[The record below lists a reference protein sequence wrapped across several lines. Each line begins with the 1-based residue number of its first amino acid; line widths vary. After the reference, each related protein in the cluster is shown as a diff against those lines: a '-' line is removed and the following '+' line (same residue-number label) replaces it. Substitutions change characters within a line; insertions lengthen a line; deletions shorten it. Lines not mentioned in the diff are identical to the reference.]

1 MNVLITDAE
10 YKLTLG
16 AIRSLGQR
24 GVRVVG
30 GATTKRAEGFRSRY
44 CAEAALYAPHG
55 DEDRFVADVAA
66 IVGEHEID
74 VVLPIGYDTTTVL
87 ARRRAELPAST
98 RIPLAPADAMATA
111 ASKRLT
117 LDLARSVGVPAPET
131 YAEPDAVRAFPVVVK
146 SALGS
151 GAVRYAND
159 AGELRAA
166 LGPDSIV
173 QEYVPGEG
181 RGFFALFDGGRPR
194 AVFMHRRLREYPVTG
209 GASTA
214 AESIRDDT
222 LAELGERLLGALGW
236 HGVAMVEFKLDSR
249 DGSYKLMEINPKFWG
264 SLDLAIAA
272 GVDFPWLAVRVANGE
287 TFDPPPYRTGLRFQ
301 WLFSDLVHVAA
312 RPSAAGRFLR
322 DLVSPS
328 VASDWWWSD
337 PRPNAYE
344 GWLTAIAVARRIRRR
359 SLRRPNGAPSEI
371 SLERDEEELARVAER
386 P

>member
-1 MNVLITDAE
+1 VNVLVTDAE

-16 AIRSLGQR
+16 AIRSLGRR
-24 GVRVVG
+24 GVRVVAA
-30 GATTKRAEGFRSRY
+30 ATTPRAEGFRSRY
-44 CAEAALYAPHG
+44 CAETVVYAPHR
-55 DEDRFVADVAA
+55 DEEEFVSDVAT
-66 IVGEHEID
+66 IVRERDID
-74 VVLPIGYDTTTVL
+74 VVLPIGYDTTTLL
-87 ARRRAELPAST
+87 ARRRSDLPAST
-98 RIPLAPADAMATA
+98 RIPIAPADAVATA

-131 YAEPDAVRAFPVVVK
+131 YSDPAAVRAFPVVVK

-159 AGELRAA
+159 AAELRAVV
-166 LGPDSIV
+166 GPDSIV

-181 RGFFALFDGGRPR
+181 RGFFALFQNGRPR

-214 AESIRDDT
+214 AESIRDDN
-222 LAELGERLLGALGW
+222 LAELGERLLAGLRW

-272 GVDFPWLAVRVANGE
+272 GVDFPWLAVRLASGE
-287 TFDPPPYRTGLRFQ
+287 AFDAPDYRVGLRFQ
-301 WLFSDLVHVAA
+301 WLFSDVLHVAA
-312 RPSAAGRFLR
+312 RPSAAGAFVR
-322 DLVSPS
+322 DLLDPS
-328 VASDWWWSD
+328 VASDWWWRD

-344 GWLTAIAVARRIRRR
+344 ALLTAAGIVRRVRQR
-359 SLRRPNGAPSEI
+359 SLRRPHGTPLTPGA
-371 SLERDEEELARVAER
+371 
-386 P
+386 